1 MRFRTLLCGPMLL
14 LLGCATLFAQEKP
27 FVASKRWALVIGA
40 QNYQEYGQLR
50 YAASDAKAVHKAL
63 LERFDFEPGTVRL
76 LTDEPGGGGVTH
88 ENVSRELDALLAD
101 PKLDRSDL
109 FVFFFSGHGVGLPSG
124 DYLLPINATKADAE
138 KVGIPVKSIIERF
151 VRAGLKNVLVISDA
165 CRGGEENAFG
175 EELQELGK
183 KANIAVLLGCAP
195 GKRSY
200 ENRTFRQGVFAH
212 FLLESF
218 EKSELRNRL
227 SGALWASAVAEDVR
241 RNVLEFTQRDFGE
254 DAQEPAIWSEKT
266 QDVLLA
272 AYLPKSSESGL
283 AAFLDEA
290 QKLEQT
296 QFEAALARYAE
307 ALFQAEEY
315 LTAVEALKTLDQIGE
330 MTDHSRYTLGIAL
343 DLTDRLSESVRVL
356 EKLAK
361 ESESEYIRALAVC
374 SNGSKTVAVEDRL
387 KAIDALWETDSSD
400 GAAMLIWVLVKNN
413 AESETQQLYAKR
425 ILESTDSQ
433 GRLYAYVKAEADL
446 LSGNYDGAVEG
457 YRKGRRL
464 TKGVVEDY
472 LFQIGEYL
480 VLGALKRY
488 EELEKLF
495 AEAEAAGEHRA
506 FWLLAKARNHKDND
520 RFDEMLSAVREAM
533 KENPAPNEII
543 AGIRIAGMRVASIAD
558 EVAAAS
564 EAHPYSWKAWL
575 AKMIAESAKNGM
587 EKGMDLIRPTE
598 KYAESE
604 VDFVTMAFTIVDEML
619 NETFTAG
626 AIDGMTYA
634 RLQTTFFSLM
644 IEYAPKFGLDAEL
657 WERLVT
663 IGLSNERNLQLFLLA
678 RDYLTPLEREGKLS
692 SALLSTYMMI
702 CIGVGDIE
710 EVERV
715 ARSDKFSA
723 SDRVDSQW
731 FLAMMWATV
740 GKFHEGYDLI
750 NKLAEPSYQLKDHAR
765 ATRALLEAIAG
776 DKDEARKLLDPEF
789 KDPAQRAF
797 AGIAWHVLED
807 FDKSFPLLEESR
819 TQRNSNWLPIH
830 SFALGVLFEEVK
842 AAENADA
849 CDELAYEASLAHPG
863 NPLFARFHY
872 GVKPDLSIYVGSKTL
887 PAIAVGDQ
895 MEPRATTIEWSVS
908 ADGSAKGRLGIEEGK
923 SLEFTGTVDD
933 HGNLV
938 ATGTWDGSEH
948 RVFAKLPPPDRYGKI
963 ERLESLGVVFMAFDK
978 LRVRKTWIARPNL
991 GAPSAP
997 SKTRAAE
1004 PPASNKLP
1012 PA

>member
-1 MRFRTLLCGPMLL
+1 MRLRTLLCGPLVL
-14 LLGCATLFAQEKP
+14 LLGFATLFAQEKP

-50 YAASDAKAVHKAL
+50 YAAGDARAVHKAL
-63 LERFDFEPGTVRL
+63 LEKFDFEPGTVRL

-88 ENVSRELDALLAD
+88 ENVSRELDGLLAD

-218 EKSELRNRL
+218 EKTELRNPV

-241 RNVLEFTQRDFGE
+241 KSVFEFTQRDFGE

-272 AYLPKSSESGL
+272 AYLPQSGESGL

-290 QKLEQT
+290 QKLEQA

-315 LTAVEALKTLDQIGE
+315 LTTVEALKTLDQIGE

-343 DLTDRLSESVRVL
+343 DLTDRLSESVRIL

-374 SNGSKTVAVEDRL
+374 SNGSKTVLVEDRL

-413 AESETQQLYAKR
+413 AESDTQQLYATR
-425 ILESTDSQ
+425 ILESTDPQ
-433 GRLYAYVKAEADL
+433 GRLYAYVKAESHVLAGQNDE
-446 LSGNYDGAVEG
+446 AVEW
-457 YRKGRRL
+457 YRKGRQL
-464 TKGVVEDY
+464 PPGIIEDY
-472 LFQIGEYL
+472 LFQIGEYI
-480 VLGALKRY
+480 VLGSLKRFDD
-488 EELEKLF
+488 LEKLF
-495 AEAEAAGEHRA
+495 AETDAVGEHRA
-506 FWLLAKARNHKDND
+506 FWLLAKARFHKDND
-520 RFDEMLSAVREAM
+520 RFGEMIRFVREAM
-533 KENPAPNEII
+533 KESPAPNEII
-543 AGIRIAGMRVASIAD
+543 AGLRIAGMRVALIAD
-558 EVAAAS
+558 EVKAAS

-575 AKMIAESAKNGM
+575 AKMIAESVKNGM

-619 NETFTAG
+619 QETFEAG
-626 AIDGMTYA
+626 AIDGMAYA
-634 RLQTTFFSLM
+634 QLQTTFFNLM
-644 IEYAPKFGLDAEL
+644 IEYVPKFGLDAEL

-663 IGLSNERNLQLFLLA
+663 IGLSNERNLQLYFLA
-678 RDYLTPLEREGKLS
+678 REHLTPLERQGKMS
-692 SALLSTYMMI
+692 SGLLSIYMMV
-702 CIGVGDIE
+702 CIGIGDAE
-710 EVERV
+710 EVERI
-715 ARSDKFSA
+715 AHSDKFVA

-731 FLAMMWATV
+731 FLAMTWATA
-740 GKFHEGYDLI
+740 GKFQEAYDLVK
-750 NKLAEPSYQLKDHAR
+750 KLVEPSYPLKDHAR
-765 ATRALLEAIAG
+765 ATRALLEAIVG

-789 KDPAQRAF
+789 KDPAQRAL
-797 AGIAWHVLED
+797 AGIAWHALGE

-830 SFALGVLFEEVK
+830 AFAVGVLFEEVK
-842 AAENADA
+842 AAGDSAA
-849 CDELAYEASLAHPG
+849 CDTLAYEAGLAHPG

-872 GVKPDLSIYVGSKTL
+872 GLKPDVSIYVGTKSL
-887 PAIAVGDQ
+887 PAIGVGDQ
-895 MEPRATTIEWSVS
+895 MEPRVTTVEWTVS

-923 SLEFTGTVDD
+923 ALEFTGTVDEY
-933 HGNLV
+933 GNLAAV
-938 ATGTWDGSEH
+938 GTWDGSEH
-948 RVFAKLPPPDRYGKI
+948 KIYAKVPPPDRYGKV
-963 ERLESLGVVFMAFDK
+963 ERLESMGVVFMAFDK
-978 LRVRKTWIARPNL
+978 LQVRKTWIARPNI
-991 GAPSAP
+991 GAYGP
-997 SKTRAAE
+997 
-1004 PPASNKLP
+1004 
-1012 PA
+1012 